1 MTATQ
6 SPPEPAPDRVRL
18 AGCPLAGTP
27 DVGLTAQDAT
37 TALGVPTRRRASS
50 GGIPVATSMWRDAQT
65 VRTYGPAVAKALA
78 LRVAGKARSR
88 LTGRHCRKFMQLTD
102 FDPFDPAIAA
112 DPYPHYRELLAGE
125 RVQYNPK
132 RDVYILS
139 RYADVREAARNHDTL
154 SSARGVTFSRG
165 WLPFLPTS
173 DPPAHTRMRKQLAPG
188 MARGALETWRPMVD
202 QLARELVGGLLTQ
215 TPADVVSTVA
225 APMPMRAITSVL
237 GVDGPDEAAFC
248 RLSNQAVRITDVALS
263 ASGLISLVQGFA
275 GFRRLRALFTHR
287 RDNGLLRECTVLGKL
302 ATHAEQGRLSDDE
315 LFFFAVL
322 LLVAGYESTAH
333 MISTLFLTLA
343 DYPDQLTLLAQQPDL
358 IPSAIE
364 EHLRFISPIQNIC
377 RTTRVDYS
385 VGQAVIPA
393 GSLVL
398 LAWGAAN
405 RDPRQYEDPDVF
417 RADRNPVGHLA
428 FGSGIHLCQDPAGAH
443 GGSGDLARDRR
454 QYRPNRGGRAADV
467 DDKRQP
473 SRLDPVTGRRYPR
486 VAP

>member
-18 AGCPLAGTP
+18 AGCPLGGTP

-215 TPADVVSTVA
+215 TPADVVSTYS
-225 APMPMRAITSVL
+225 MRNAFNGSTNTICLDIDWVIGGCMSVDPTHNTDPFR
-237 GVDGPDEAAFC
+237 VDCDDASVPHRQRATQILKDLDSPVSVDQC
-248 RLSNQAVRITDVALS
+248 
-263 ASGLISLVQGFA
+263 ASGVGYVYTQ
-275 GFRRLRALFTHR
+275 RR
-287 RDNGLLRECTVLGKL
+287 
-302 ATHAEQGRLSDDE
+302 
-315 LFFFAVL
+315 FAVC
-322 LLVAGYESTAH
+322 V
-333 MISTLFLTLA
+333 
-343 DYPDQLTLLAQQPDL
+343 
-358 IPSAIE
+358 
-364 EHLRFISPIQNIC
+364 
-377 RTTRVDYS
+377 
-385 VGQAVIPA
+385 
-393 GSLVL
+393 
-398 LAWGAAN
+398 
-405 RDPRQYEDPDVF
+405 ED
-417 RADRNPVGHLA
+417 
-428 FGSGIHLCQDPAGAH
+428 
-443 GGSGDLARDRR
+443 
-454 QYRPNRGGRAADV
+454 
-467 DDKRQP
+467 
-473 SRLDPVTGRRYPR
+473 VTGGPR
-486 VAP
+486 S